1 MKKLFQFIS
10 LLTVVLNANAQ
21 DGPVSINVNRAT
33 EWSKEQAKIDTSR
46 FIKKTV
52 SREINLS
59 KALDVLIDMS
69 GDLTVKTW
77 NDNKVKIEAT
87 LKVDERND
95 MTDDQFLEMIGASV
109 KEFGSTVRVK
119 CRNSIYYTMTGSGS
133 QTLALLTASTGT
145 PYGVSKGERSVTLYI
160 PSQSALE
167 IENKYGHLA
176 IQGNIKSLILNNT
189 NGQIDADNIDR
200 LQLRSKQGSF
210 TAEVIGEADIF
221 ITHGRIS
228 LKELTRGSF
237 TGSYN
242 TIEIE
247 KTGDLAL
254 GSNSDD
260 IDIDNSG
267 SVTGI
272 KNYGS
277 LRINTSGKLDLEGI
291 NSNIK
296 LRNIAPA
303 AGLIRIVNRNAEL
316 RLPIRDSKNYAIEVK
331 GSFNRFYSSFT
342 DKMTVD
348 TLIAKEV
355 NEIKAKYESIL
366 QASKSIASSNAS
378 GAPFSITG
386 TTFSSVRDRPI
397 STTSGFGVNQI
408 SVMPTL
414 SEFGSSVNNNL
425 RYTYKVGG
433 GAGQIKFDVICTN
446 CTLDLK

>member
-1 MKKLFQFIS
+1 MKKLFQII
-10 LLTVVLNANAQ
+10 LLGLMFNANAQ
-21 DGPVSINVNRAT
+21 DSPGVITINRAT
-33 EWSKEQAKIDTSR
+33 EWSKEQGKIDTSR
-46 FIKKTV
+46 LIKKTV
-52 SREINLS
+52 SQEINLS
-59 KALDVLIDMS
+59 KALDVLIDMT

-87 LKVDERND
+87 LKIDERNE
-95 MTDDQFLEMIGASV
+95 MTNDQLLEMIGASIR
-109 KEFGSTVRVK
+109 EFGSTVRVK
-119 CRNSIYYTMTGSGS
+119 CRNSLFYTVGGSTG
-133 QTLALLTASTGT
+133 QTLGVITASTGLT
-145 PYGVSKGERSVTLYI
+145 YGVSKEKREVTLYI

-167 IENKYGHLA
+167 IENKYSHLA

-189 NGQIDADNIDR
+189 NGQIDVDNIDR
-200 LQLRSKQGSF
+200 LVLRSKQGSL
-210 TAEVIGEADIF
+210 TAKVISDGDIN

-228 LKELTRGSF
+228 LKELNKGRL

-247 KTGDLAL
+247 KVGDVTL

-267 SVTGI
+267 SLTGV

-296 LRNIAPA
+296 LRNLTP
-303 AGLIRIVNRNAEL
+303 GTSLIRIINRNAEL
-316 RLPIRDSKNYAIEVK
+316 RLPVQDIKNGSIEVK

-348 TLIAKEV
+348 TLTAREV
-355 NEIKAKYESIL
+355 NEIKTKYESIL
-366 QASKSIASSNAS
+366 EASKSIASSY
-378 GAPFSITG
+378 PFG
-386 TTFSSVRDRPI
+386 TTVSADRNIYTTNVFETNTITISSA
-397 STTSGFGVNQI
+397 TSGPA
-408 SVMPTL
+408 SKA
-414 SEFGSSVNNNL
+414 NNNL
-425 RYTYKVGG
+425 RYTMKVGDG
-433 GAGQIKFDVICTN
+433 SSQTKFDVTCTN